1 MTPLRIAI
9 IFLAFSLAW
18 ILLSD
23 EVVFLMLDDLALI
36 QRAQTIKGWAFV
48 VVTSL
53 IIYFLAKRLQSAL
66 VREIDNKKRHLVQ
79 LRRKAYTDYLTN
91 LPNRRMGLRKLRQLV
106 HQHRPFSLFFIDLD
120 NFKQIND
127 SLGHE
132 LGDQVI
138 ASIANSLGEQMGA
151 QQYLIRHGG
160 DEFLVILEDLIDAD
174 KVSALADRLMQ
185 VFALPV
191 VQGELS
197 LRVTASIGIAQFPRD
212 GESVGMLMRSAHL
225 ALHYSKKYK
234 NCFRLYH
241 DTMSQAVSYRFDLDQ
256 RLRQAMV
263 DGEFQVYYQPIFDPS
278 DGRITGAEAL
288 LRWPSPEG
296 FISPAEFIPVAESG
310 GHIRAL
316 GAMVLRRACEDC
328 HSLSQMLGRPLSISI
343 NVSPMQFVDGH
354 IFNDL
359 SEVLRDIGISPSQVV
374 LEITEGVFLNQ
385 VIETG
390 EALVQLVAMG
400 VQLSMDDFGQGYSSL
415 SYLRKHPF
423 TYLKIDQLFVQGM
436 EDSDQDLALVEAS
449 IAMGKALNIKT
460 VAEGVE
466 TREQLALLRRLNV
479 DFVQGFYL
487 ARPMP
492 LAEYQAKLE
501 AEHG

>member
-1 MTPLRIAI
+1 MTPLRIAV

-23 EVVFLMLDDLALI
+23 ELVFLLLDDRVQI
-36 QRAQTIKGWAFV
+36 QRVQTIKGWAFV
-48 VVTSL
+48 LLTSV

-66 VREIDNKKRHLVQ
+66 VRELNTKKRHLVQ
-79 LRRKAYTDYLTN
+79 LRRKAYTDYLTD

-106 HQHRPFSLFFIDLD
+106 HQQCPFSLCFIDLD

-132 LGDQVI
+132 TGDKVI
-138 ASIANSLGEQMGA
+138 ASIAHNLGA
-151 QQYLIRHGG
+151 QMDSSQHLIRHGG
-160 DEFLVILEDLIDAD
+160 DEFLVILEGMVDAEP
-174 KVSALADRLMQ
+174 VSALAGRLMQ

-191 VQGELS
+191 MLGEVP
-197 LRVTASIGIAQFPRD
+197 LRVTASMGIAQFPRD
-212 GESVGMLMRSAHL
+212 GVSVGMLMRSAHL
-225 ALHYSKKYK
+225 ALHHSKKYK
-234 NCFRLYH
+234 NCFKLYQ

-263 DGEFQVYYQPIFDPS
+263 DDEFQVFYQPIFDPHTGS
-278 DGRITGAEAL
+278 ITGAEAL
-288 LRWPSPEG
+288 LRWPSAHG

-310 GHIRAL
+310 GHIRSL
-316 GAMVLRRACEDC
+316 GAMVLRRACEDSC
-328 HSLSQMLGRPLSISI
+328 QLSKTLARPLTISI

-354 IFNDL
+354 IFRDLALVL
-359 SEVLRDIGISPSQVV
+359 SETGIAPSQVI

-385 VIETG
+385 VIEAS

-423 TYLKIDQLFVQGM
+423 AYLKIDQLFVQGM

-449 IAMGKALNIKT
+449 IAMAKALNIKT

-466 TREQLALLRRLNV
+466 TQAQLQLLRQLKV

-487 ARPMP
+487 AKPMP
-492 LAEYQAKLE
+492 LADYQALLGV
-501 AEHG
+501 HHD